1 MNNGFRTFVDGFN
14 ANFANVMVEE
24 NLREK
29 MTSERMKDV
38 LAELMNL
45 SFPSGDVFKAANIF
59 TVDKDKI
66 DVLFNLPLE
75 LRRNYVV
82 MTIANLLIFKL
93 KSSLQKKFQMNIEKL
108 PRFSKSIYGATFD
121 GGSPVSDGGASLP
134 QCDLVPL
141 PEGHLSWRLNASKAN
156 WRDRKDLQR
165 CATGELRLLSQCSQ
179 NRNVIADCGVV
190 NLLVGLLHSS
200 DPATQVNAVTVL
212 LNLSIDDRNKISI
225 ANYANAI
232 VSLIDVLI
240 RSGIPEAKE
249 NSAATLS
256 SLAKIEENRVQIG
269 ESGAIGPLVELLANG
284 TPRGKED
291 AVTALYN
298 LSKCR
303 ANMVRIAQSGAVAH
317 LVGLIDHAAA
327 GLVDKAVTILANLAT
342 TSEARIAIG
351 QDGVSALV
359 DVVELGSSRGK
370 ENAAAA
376 LLQLCRSSSKY
387 CRVVLQQGGVPSL
400 VALSRCGTPRAKEK
414 ATSLLNYFQKQ
425 REAYA
430 GDK

>member
-1 MNNGFRTFVDGFN
+1 MDSSPYLLG
-14 ANFANVMVEE
+14 VE
-24 NLREK
+24 
-29 MTSERMKDV
+29 SQV
-38 LAELMNL
+38 L
-45 SFPSGDVFKAANIF
+45 K
-59 TVDKDKI
+59 
-66 DVLFNLPLE
+66 
-75 LRRNYVV
+75 
-82 MTIANLLIFKL
+82 LI
-93 KSSLQKKFQMNIEKL
+93 EE
-108 PRFSKSIYGATFD
+108 SKSDSA
-121 GGSPVSDGGASLP
+121 
-134 QCDLVPL
+134 
-141 PEGHLSWRLNASKAN
+141 
-156 WRDRKDLQR
+156 DLQR
-165 CATGELRLLSQCSQ
+165 CATGELRLLSQCSE

-240 RSGIPEAKE
+240 GSGIPEAKE

-342 TSEARIAIG
+342 TSEGRIAIG

-414 ATSLLNYFQKQ
+414 ASSLLNYFQKQ

-430 GDK
+430 GNKAELHDPMCFVG